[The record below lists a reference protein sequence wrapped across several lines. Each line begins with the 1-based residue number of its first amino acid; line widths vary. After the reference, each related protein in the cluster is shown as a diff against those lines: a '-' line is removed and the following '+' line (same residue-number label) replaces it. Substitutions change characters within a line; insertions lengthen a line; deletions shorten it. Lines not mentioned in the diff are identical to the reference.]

1 MANRVRIDD
10 PGVMDAILE
19 DIRTLP
25 REYWIDLLA
34 RQENAKPGDIV
45 LPGVQPRPLSVSRA
59 ESATVPIR
67 PLRAKKPMRRQRAT
81 F

>member
-1 MANRVRIDD
+1 MADRVRIDD

-25 REYWIDLLA
+25 REYWLDLLS
-34 RQENAKPGDIV
+34 RQENAKPGDII
-45 LPGVQPRPLSVSRA
+45 LSGVQPRPLSISSA
-59 ESATVPIR
+59 ENPTAPLR
-67 PLRAKKPMRRQRAT
+67 PLRAKKPTRKQRAT